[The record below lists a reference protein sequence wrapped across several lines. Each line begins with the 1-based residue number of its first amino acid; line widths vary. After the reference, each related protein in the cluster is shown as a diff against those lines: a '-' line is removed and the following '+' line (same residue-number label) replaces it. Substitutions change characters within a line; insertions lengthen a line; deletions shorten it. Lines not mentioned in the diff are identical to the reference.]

1 MCVPTSLGI
10 TMSLYLTK
18 ILTAIVLPPFNIII
32 IWVFSIVFNHFKWRK
47 TSRFL
52 AMIGLVMLYL
62 LSIPFTTAMLA
73 NSLLS
78 PNNLTLNDYKNAQ
91 AIVVLG
97 GGLRDSNE
105 LYGKITVTNNELE
118 RMRYAAFLHKE
129 TGLPMLATG
138 STLNGVSEAKV
149 IDKEFKLFFNTT
161 LTWLEN
167 KAKNTKENAIKTKE
181 ILEKEGIQKIILVTQ
196 NWHMQRAKLLFEQQG
211 FEVLPAG
218 VGYGLTPDRYIN
230 FMYFIPNSGAMDNIM
245 LFLKEWLGYWVEKK
259 Q

>member
-1 MCVPTSLGI
+1 MYI
-10 TMSLYLTK
+10 YLAK

-32 IWVFSIVFNHFKWRK
+32 IWTFSIILNCLQWKK

-52 AMIGLVMLYL
+52 SVTGLLILYVF
-62 LSIPFTTAMLA
+62 SIPFTASMLA
-73 NSLLS
+73 NSLFL
-78 PNNLTLNDYKNAQ
+78 PNNLTLNDYKAAQ

-129 TGLPMLATG
+129 TDLPILATG
-138 STLNGVSEAKV
+138 ATLTGLSEAKI
-149 IDKEFKLFFNTT
+149 IDKEFKLFFNISPK
-161 LTWLEN
+161 WVEN
-167 KAKNTKENAIKTKE
+167 EARTTKENAIKSRE
-181 ILEKEGIQKIILVTQ
+181 MLEKEGIKKIILVTQ

-218 VGYGLTPDRYIN
+218 VGYGHTPHRYIN
-230 FMYFIPNSGAMDNIM
+230 FMYFLPESAAMDNIM
-245 LFLKEWLGYWVEKK
+245 RFLREWLGYWVEKK
-259 Q
+259 